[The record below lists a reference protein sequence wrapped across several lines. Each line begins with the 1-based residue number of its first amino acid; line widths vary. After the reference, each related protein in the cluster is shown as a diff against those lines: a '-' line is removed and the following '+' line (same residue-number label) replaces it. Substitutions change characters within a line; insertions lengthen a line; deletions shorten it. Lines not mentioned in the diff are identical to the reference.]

1 MSTPNPAPAAAA
13 PRRGFVHL
21 VNRSQYSLLDGAMAP
36 AELVARAQA
45 FGQPAVALTDTCN
58 LYGAFEFYKAAKD
71 AGLNAIIGVTLW
83 ISPLPQAALA
93 SLPNSAP
100 DDGWHLTLLIE
111 GQGGPANQ
119 KCAGYKNVCKLVTD
133 AIFYGMHYRP
143 RVDLDQLRAASAG
156 LICLTGG
163 LNGPLGPLAVGGPE
177 AEAEALARL
186 SVLRDI
192 FGSRHLFVEL
202 QDYGLA
208 GQAELN
214 AGARRLAAALGLDTV
229 VTNDCRYVQAT
240 DAVTLDLLN
249 CIAQSVQV
257 DESSR
262 VGLPTDQQY
271 VKSEDELRALF
282 PDDGEAI
289 SRTVEIAARCTFK
302 FKTAPPYFFPATE
315 PPDPDPPRPAG
326 VRVRNAERS
335 DTDANWAYFY
345 RAFPPPLDFG
355 IATADGSLPAR
366 PPGAGNING
375 YFEWFC
381 QEGLKLRIR
390 QLGIPEE
397 QRPEYEARLAF
408 ELDVIEEMEFPAYLL
423 IVAEF
428 INWAKDHEIP
438 VGPGRGSGAGA
449 LVNWAMRITDIDPL
463 RFGLLM
469 ERFLNP
475 ERVSMPDIDVD
486 FCQDRRE
493 EVIAHTREKYGQD
506 LVSQIITYGKLQAK
520 AALKDVARTLGLDFK
535 ASDRITKLVPNELG
549 IKLEKAYEEE
559 RLAVWL
565 KQSPVV
571 ARVGRLALRVEG
583 MTRQTG
589 VHAAGVVIADR
600 PLVEHAPMYRDGPEG
615 GPVVQYEMKAAESVG
630 LIKFDF
636 LGLKTL
642 DQIRDAVKMIHRNT
656 GVLLDLQTLPL
667 DDEPTYKLLQKGDA
681 LGVFQVESSGMRD
694 LLTRLRPTNID
705 DLIALLA
712 LYRPG
717 PLSSGM
723 VDNFIDCKHGRKP
736 IEYAHPCLEPIL
748 VSTYGSIVYQE
759 QVMQIAQVYSGYT
772 LGGADLLR
780 RAMGKKKAEEMA
792 KQKATF
798 VDGAITMGRPA
809 DAAETL
815 FDTLAYFAGYG
826 FNKSHSAA
834 YGVVS
839 YHTAYLKAHHR
850 AEYMSALMT
859 IDSGNTEK
867 VLLYIG
873 DCKRGGLEVL
883 PPDVNESQY
892 AFDVPAN
899 NRGLVRFGLSAVK
912 GVGED
917 SIRAILDA
925 RAAASGR
932 FSSFLDC
939 LERLDHKRVSKK
951 VLELLICCGAFDWT
965 GDPRR
970 AMVEA
975 LPAAV
980 QTAISTQDE
989 RRRGQASLFG
999 GMGAARPPAFR
1010 LPACGEWPM
1019 MVRLEKEKEA
1029 LGFFITGH
1037 PIAEYA
1043 DTVRAHTSCRSIDL
1057 LAREDGGKEV
1067 RVAGMVSALREIT
1080 NKKGAKMAFATLQD
1094 EHGSVECVFFAEF
1107 WALSRAALTSEAPL
1121 IVAGKVEKA
1130 ADGAVKILAQSA
1142 SLLSTIRET
1151 NTRQVLFEP
1160 TLDELTD
1167 ARVEATLGLFRGSP
1181 GRKPV
1186 RAVINEPGAYR
1197 MKVDFEPA
1205 VTVTPDDALIQGLK
1219 ALYGRPDIV
1228 RLA

>member
-1 MSTPNPAPAAAA
+1 
-13 PRRGFVHL
+13 
-21 VNRSQYSLLDGAMAP
+21 
-36 AELVARAQA
+36 
-45 FGQPAVALTDTCN
+45 
-58 LYGAFEFYKAAKD
+58 
-71 AGLNAIIGVTLW
+71 
-83 ISPLPQAALA
+83 ALA
-93 SLPNSAP
+93 
-100 DDGWHLTLLIE
+100 
-111 GQGGPANQ
+111 
-119 KCAGYKNVCKLVTD
+119 
-133 AIFYGMHYRP
+133 
-143 RVDLDQLRAASAG
+143 
-156 LICLTGG
+156 
-163 LNGPLGPLAVGGPE
+163 
-177 AEAEALARL
+177 AE
-186 SVLRDI
+186 
-192 FGSRHLFVEL
+192 
-202 QDYGLA
+202 
-208 GQAELN
+208 
-214 AGARRLAAALGLDTV
+214 LGLDTV
-229 VTNDCRYVQAT
+229 VTNDCRYLRPQ

-249 CIAQSVQV
+249 CIATSAQV
-257 DESSR
+257 DDAGR
-262 VGLPTDQQY
+262 APLPTDQQHL
-271 VKSEDELRALF
+271 KSEAEMRALF
-282 PDDGEAI
+282 PEDGPALD
-289 SRTVEIAARCTFK
+289 RTVEIAQRCTFK

-315 PPDPDPPRPAG
+315 PPDADPPRPEG
-326 VRVRNAERS
+326 VRARNAPRT

-345 RAFPPPLDFG
+345 LAFPPPKDFG
-355 IATADGSLPAR
+355 LVPGPDGVPPR

-381 QEGLKLRIR
+381 REGLKLRLR
-390 QLGIPEE
+390 QLKIPDD
-397 QRPEYEARLAF
+397 RHDEYRDRLEF
-408 ELDVIEEMEFPAYLL
+408 ELDVIEEMGFPAYLL

-520 AALKDVARTLGLDFK
+520 AALKDVARTLGVDFK
-535 ASDRITKLVPNELG
+535 ASDRITKLVPAELG

-559 RLAVWL
+559 RLARWL
-565 KQSPVV
+565 KESPVV

-642 DQIRDAVKMIHRNT
+642 DQLRDAVKMIHRNT
-656 GVLLDLQTLPL
+656 GELIDLQTLPL
-667 DDEPTYKLLQKGDA
+667 EDDETFKLLQRGDA

-736 IEYAHPCLEPIL
+736 IEYPHDSLKPIL
-748 VSTYGSIVYQE
+748 ESTYGSIVYQE

-798 VDGAITMGRPA
+798 VDGAVKVGHPSSN
-809 DAAETL
+809 AEQL
-815 FDTLAYFAGYG
+815 FDTLAFFAGYG

-850 AEYMSALMT
+850 AEYMSALMS
-859 IDSGNTEK
+859 IDAGNTEK

-873 DCKRGGLEVL
+873 DCRRAGIEVL
-883 PPDVNESQY
+883 PPDVNSSELG
-892 AFDVPAN
+892 FDVPKAN
-899 NRGLVRFGLSAVK
+899 RRSVRFGLTAVK
-912 GVGED
+912 GVGEEAV
-917 SIRAILDA
+917 RAILEA
-925 RAAASGR
+925 RAAAGGR
-932 FSSFLDC
+932 FHSFIDC

-951 VLELLICCGAFDWT
+951 VLELLICCGAFDWV
-965 GDPRR
+965 GAPRR
-970 AMVEA
+970 AMVEG

-980 QTAISTQDE
+980 QTALHTQDE
-989 RRRGQASLFG
+989 RRRGQTSLFG
-999 GMGAARPPAFR
+999 GMGAARPAAFK
-1010 LPACGEWPM
+1010 LPDVREWKLSELLQ
-1019 MVRLEKEKEA
+1019 REKEA
-1029 LGFFITGH
+1029 VGFFITSH
-1037 PIAEYA
+1037 PMSEFA
-1043 DTVRAHTSCRSIDL
+1043 DVKRVLRWVDTDQLH
-1057 LAREDGGKEV
+1057 REEAGKEV
-1067 RVAGMVSALREIT
+1067 RIAGIVSAYREIT
-1080 NKKGAKMAFATLQD
+1080 NKKGAKMGFVSIQD
-1094 EHGSVECVFFAEF
+1094 EHASVECVLFSEA
-1107 WALSRAALTSEAPL
+1107 WAQCRATLSDDRPVLVTGKLEKGADGVCKLLANSAALLSALREARTRE
-1121 IVAGKVEKA
+1121 VHVC
-1130 ADGAVKILAQSA
+1130 ADI
-1142 SLLSTIRET
+1142 
-1151 NTRQVLFEP
+1151 
-1160 TLDELTD
+1160 DELSD
-1167 ARVEATLGLFRGSP
+1167 ERVAELHELMRQSP
-1181 GRKPV
+1181 GPRRLRVFATYASHAECAALGNPSFELV
-1186 RAVINEPGAYR
+1186 PEGAW
-1197 MKVDFEPA
+1197 V
-1205 VTVTPDDALIQGLK
+1205 VTPDDPLIQGLR
-1219 ALYGRPDIV
+1219 ALFGRHEAV